1 MKAILTAGGTAGH
14 INPAIA
20 IAEEIKSI
28 HHDAKILFVG
38 REGGFE
44 NDLIKKAGFEY
55 KTINIQG
62 LKRGFSLVNF
72 KKLYLALE
80 AKSKAKEIIKE
91 FKPDIILGTGG
102 YVCWPIIS
110 VGADMKI
117 PSAIHESNYA
127 PGLTTKLLAKKC
139 NVVFLNNAE
148 TKKLLPNGTK
158 TVVSGTPL
166 LQSFLQND
174 RAKARQKLGIG
185 EKDVFIA
192 SFGGSIGSEKMN
204 ETILEVIKKY
214 SSKEKIIKHLHAT
227 GQQHFESIKK
237 NFSPDEKSGCEIVP
251 YIHNMSTVLHAADI
265 VITRC
270 GAVTLSELAAVGVA
284 SILIPSPNVAEN
296 HQFKNAKALSDD
308 GSAIL
313 IEEKNLSFE
322 SLKNA
327 IDELKNDEFG
337 RKKRAKSIKG
347 KSKDNSAKIIVKELL
362 SLKNG

>member
-1 MKAILTAGGTAGH
+1 MNILLCGGGTAGH

-20 IAEEIKSI
+20 IAEEIKSMKN
-28 HHDAKILFVG
+28 DTKILFVG

-44 NDLIKKAGFEY
+44 NNLIERAGFEY

-72 KKLYLALE
+72 KKIYLALE
-80 AKSKAKEIIKE
+80 AKRKAKEIIEK

-110 VGADMKI
+110 AGADMKI
-117 PSAIHESNYA
+117 PTAIHESNYA

-139 NVVFLNNAE
+139 NVVFLNNDE
-148 TKKLLPNGTK
+148 TKKFLPSEVNTIE
-158 TVVSGTPL
+158 TGTPL

-174 RAKARQKLGIG
+174 RVKARQKLGIA
-185 EKDVFIA
+185 EKDIFIA

-204 ETILEVIKKY
+204 ETILEVMKKY
-214 SSKEKIIKHLHAT
+214 SSKEKGIRHLHAT

-237 NFSPDEKSGCEIVP
+237 NYSPNEKSGCEIVP

-270 GAVTLSELAAVGVA
+270 GAVTLSELSAVGVA

-296 HQFKNAKALSDD
+296 HQFKNAKALADD